1 MNLRKLTLLANITLL
16 IVVFTSLF
24 WSAAPNLLAAGFG
37 LGLVFSIPS
46 LIAFLAPDRVSDR
59 LLLGLNLTVM
69 LALSVVTISQLY
81 NQLLDA
87 TGQPVVGLVIILFL
101 CLALGASLQLL
112 IVSAKKS
119 EVEAIDTLDSCLHK
133 VYGGPSVIL
142 ALSVAIIMT
151 GVLQSLVFA
160 LSDMLVFFQ
169 ILEPKLLQ
177 RGVIPYL
184 CLILFFW
191 GALLLCGNYVIVHGE
206 HKRVSSDAKKGF
218 LNLESATFKS
228 LQLLFK
234 EGRVGNSKTKKAECI
249 EKLSDHIWN
258 KSEHLYSLPRYI
270 NWAIPILGFIGT
282 VLGISLAAE
291 SIGGLISSPDTNFS
305 SALGDAVAPLGIA
318 FDTTLVAL
326 SLSVVLMF
334 GQTVTQRWQERQL
347 QHVEQTIRD
356 SI

>member
-1 MNLRKLTLLANITLL
+1 MNLRKLTLLANTALL
-16 IVVFTSLF
+16 VIVFTSLF
-24 WSAAPNLLAAGFG
+24 WLVSPG
-37 LGLVFSIPS
+37 LFAIGLILGVTFSLPS
-46 LIAFLAPDRVSDR
+46 VIAFLAPSRISDK
-59 LLLGLNLTVM
+59 LLIGLNLAVM
-69 LALSVVTISQLY
+69 LVLSVVTIIRLYGQLF
-81 NQLLDA
+81 DSF
-87 TGQPVVGLVIILFL
+87 GQPVVGIVVILFL
-101 CLALGASLQLL
+101 CLALCASLQLL
-112 IVSAKKS
+112 MLSSSA
-119 EVEAIDTLDSCLHK
+119 ENDGAIDDIDDSLHK
-133 VYGGPSVIL
+133 AYGGPSVIL
-142 ALSVAIIMT
+142 ALSIAIIIT

-160 LSDMLVFFQ
+160 LSDSFDLFA
-169 ILEPKLLQ
+169 ILESKLLQ

-191 GALLLCGNYVIVHGE
+191 GVLLLVGNYLIVRGE
-206 HKRVSSDAKKGF
+206 HKKVLSDAQHTKSE
-218 LNLESATFKS
+218 LESATFKS

-234 EGRVGNSKTKKAECI
+234 EERVGNSRAKKTECI
-249 EKLSDHIWN
+249 EKLSEYIWN

-326 SLSVVLMF
+326 SLSVVLML
-334 GQTVTQRWQERQL
+334 GQTLTQRWQERQL
-347 QHVEQTIRD
+347 QYVEQKIRD